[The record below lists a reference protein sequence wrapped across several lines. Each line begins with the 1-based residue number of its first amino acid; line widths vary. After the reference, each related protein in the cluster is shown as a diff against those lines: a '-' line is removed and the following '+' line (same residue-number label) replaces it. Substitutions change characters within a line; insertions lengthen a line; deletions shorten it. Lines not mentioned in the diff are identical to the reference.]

1 MQQMHPRFLAA
12 VALVA
17 LAASSAAA
25 PVYRCKQH
33 DGSTA
38 LSDKECP
45 AAGAR
50 RVGNEWV
57 DVDLDRDARS
67 VAEQN
72 RIRARDDER
81 KRQEAANDRIAA
93 VALARARRADDPRG
107 QLLSRSTSYATLI
120 GRGIACGWESK
131 PATVR
136 LNDWIEDQTRDNSSL
151 RRELR
156 EAAAAALL
164 ASSTRQRSGLTPDS
178 CTNVLRVVS
187 NLPPP

>member
-1 MQQMHPRFLAA
+1 MRQLHTRLLSA
-12 VALVA
+12 VA
-17 LAASSAAA
+17 LAALATSTAAA
-25 PVYRCKQH
+25 PVYRCKQP

-50 RVGNEWV
+50 RAGNEWV

-72 RIRARDDER
+72 RILARRDAL
-81 KRQEAANDRIAA
+81 KRQEAENDRIAA
-93 VALARARRADDPRG
+93 EALARARRADDPRG
-107 QLLSRSTSYATLI
+107 RLLHRSTTYATLI

-164 ASSTRQRSGLTPDS
+164 VSSAQQRSGLTPDS
-178 CTNVLRVVS
+178 CSSVLRNVS
-187 NLPPP
+187 TLPPP